1 MSASSNMKGICWK
14 SITIWRRDSI
24 QVAGDRLQGT
34 GYRGQ
39 VTGDRLQGTGYRE
52 QVAGDR
58 YKKRTR
64 YRVLFLLFMREIRR
78 LFRYQP

>member
-39 VTGDRLQGTGYRE
+39 VTGDRLQGTGCRGQIQKKDAVSRPFFVVYE
-52 QVAGDR
+52 GD
-58 YKKRTR
+58 
-64 YRVLFLLFMREIRR
+64 
-78 LFRYQP
+78 